1 MSTISDAL
9 KKVQKQR
16 LGSQESD
23 DVVPHAPPLDP
34 QKPFPVPPYAS
45 GRPSFIMI
53 LVGVTIVALA
63 LFYFLCGSNEGGL
76 GNGFLSIPA
85 THAEVAAGSPKPE
98 GVDIPLER
106 VATGAG
112 GTTDV
117 VVSQSSRPK
126 VARPDIPVLKGI
138 FYSEKNPVAIINGT
152 VMKEGERIGAY
163 YVVKISA
170 YSVMLGCDGEEFEL
184 RLE

>member
-16 LGSQESD
+16 LGSQAFD

-34 QKPFPVPPYAS
+34 QKPFSVPPYAS

-53 LVGVTIVALA
+53 LVCVTIVAMV

-76 GNGFLSIPA
+76 GDGFLSIPA
-85 THAEVAAGSPKPE
+85 THAEVAASSPKPE
-98 GVDIPLER
+98 GVDIPLKSAVRGE
-106 VATGAG
+106 G

-117 VVSQSSRPK
+117 VVSQPSHPK
-126 VARPDIPVLKGI
+126 VARTDIPVLKGI

-152 VMKEGERIGAY
+152 VMKEGEQIGAY

-170 YSVMLGCDGEEFEL
+170 YSVRLNCEGEEFAL